1 MKQKRF
7 NYLYSNKQ
15 HIKRNMKSI
24 NLLDIGQLYLIIRN
38 NKKRRWHN
46 NFIEL
51 WNRLYCYEIRVSIR
65 IYKRG

>member
-1 MKQKRF
+1 
-7 NYLYSNKQ
+7 
-15 HIKRNMKSI
+15 MKSI